1 MKPLDYFNDKILS
14 LENAKLLLSKSDFDC
29 FVNIETK
36 ERTRLLKNLL
46 ENPIAVFTPIN
57 ELYFRSKWAEFI
69 QNIYKSN
76 PITLL
81 EIASGDADMIPQTLS
96 RTNPK
101 TKYIAANMNVSLNE
115 SLLEKTAGLDINLQL
130 IDDDAAFIKE
140 YIPAHSVDIVA
151 FQHGANDV
159 MQAILCGQNNIDTI
173 NTNWMECLPK
183 MIELLQIETSN
194 NTFEQNVKGA
204 FLTLINDLLFVLK
217 KDGIIAI
224 SHYMFQLD
232 LDWGYPPDLF
242 ENIIPI
248 IRNWV
253 LELENVKEIFISN
266 FDTQWWI
273 FITHK

>member
-1 MKPLDYFNDKILS
+1 MKPLDFLDKKILS
-14 LENAKLLLSKSDFDC
+14 LENAKLFLSENDYVC
-29 FVNIETK
+29 FANIEEK
-36 ERTRLLKNLL
+36 ERMILLKNLL
-46 ENPIAVFTPIN
+46 EKPIEVFTPVN
-57 ELYFRSKWAEFI
+57 ELYFRSKWAKLI
-69 QNIYKSN
+69 QNIYGNK

-115 SLLEKTAGLDINLQL
+115 SLLEKTTGLDINLQL
-130 IDDDAAFIKE
+130 IDDDAIFIKE

-183 MIELLQIETSN
+183 MIELLKIEISN
-194 NTFEQNVKGA
+194 NTFEQNVKA
-204 FLTLINDLLFVLK
+204 SFLALNNDLLFVLK

-224 SHYMFQLD
+224 NHYMFQLD
-232 LDWGYPPDLF
+232 LDLGYPPGLF
-242 ENIIPI
+242 ENIVPM
-248 IRNWV
+248 IRKWI
-253 LELENVKEIFISN
+253 LELDNVKEVFISD
-266 FDTQWWI
+266 FDVQWWM
-273 FITHK
+273 FIAHQ